1 MFLID
6 PLVVGGDESLVV
18 VGDEPLAANGDEL
31 LVVDGVELMV
41 EDWGAMLDVDGG
53 EDEDVME
60 EGVKKLVCTDVR
72 VPWYRVF
79 LGRIQFVV

>member
-1 MFLID
+1 MLVVD
-6 PLVVGGDESLVV
+6 GDEPLVVG
-18 VGDEPLAANGDEL
+18 GDEPLAANGDEL

-41 EDWGAMLDVDGG
+41 EDWGAMLVEDGG
-53 EDEDVME
+53 EDEDVMV

>member
-1 MFLID
+1 MGEMLVVD
-6 PLVVGGDESLVV
+6 GDEPLVVG
-18 VGDEPLAANGDEL
+18 GDEPLAANGDEL

-41 EDWGAMLDVDGG
+41 EDWGVKLVGDGG
-53 EDEDVME
+53 EDEDEDVMV

>member
-1 MFLID
+1 MLVVD
-6 PLVVGGDESLVV
+6 GDEPLVVG
-18 VGDEPLAANGDEL
+18 GDEPLAANGDEL

-41 EDWGAMLDVDGG
+41 EDWGAMLVVDGD
-53 EDEDVME
+53 EDEDVMV